1 MRVVIYCRKS
11 TDRDD
16 MQVQSIDTQLAW
28 CLDYCKL
35 NKYTVVETILE
46 AKSAKQPRREWF
58 NKMIMMF
65 EKWTA
70 DTIITLHLDRL
81 TRNAV
86 DEWTLKWYAQ
96 CWKIKQIHCKE
107 WIFTWDQVLMLSIH
121 FWFSNQYIVD
131 LRKKVIEWI
140 ETKVKGGWIVW
151 PVPLWYVNNRVTRWA
166 DVDEDNAHY
175 IQRIFFLRSESVP
188 LRKIVDIL
196 YDEGFRTR
204 KWWKVTK
211 TVMERIVKNPFYYG
225 VIEYAWELYEW
236 KHQALISREMW
247 AKVNKISRWITYV
260 YDRELSILKGK
271 VFHEESW
278 KQLTTSLIK
287 KKYVYFHLHW
297 DLKQTLWYNQKEII
311 KVFDEN
317 IELYSIPE
325 EYKQEV
331 KEWLKEYHLEEIEKN
346 QKARLGFEKRSKKLQ
361 TEKTSLIKMRSMG
374 EISSEELVDMKNSI
388 VNELMDISD
397 ELAKLDRQDDILI
410 SSLDTTVEL
419 LVELSNKWKS
429 YTYEKKLEVVNYMV
443 VELTVNNNKELWIV
457 ENQLFK
463 ALRKLN
469 YHKWWVRRDSNP
481 RPSP

>member
-1 MRVVIYCRKS
+1 MKVVIYCRKS

-16 MQVQSIDTQLAW
+16 MQVQSIDTQLSW

-46 AKSAKQPRREWF
+46 AKSAKQPWREWF

-70 DTIITLHLDRL
+70 DIIITQHLDRL

-131 LRKKVIEWI
+131 LRKKVMEWI
-140 ETKVKGGWIVW
+140 ETKIKWWWIVW
-151 PVPLWYVNNRVTRWA
+151 PVPLWYVNNRITRWA
-166 DVDEDNAHY
+166 DVDDWNMHY
-175 IQRIFFLRSESVP
+175 IQRIFELRSDNVP

-196 YDEGFRTR
+196 FEEGFRTR

-211 TVMERIVKNPFYYG
+211 TVMERMVKNPFYYW
-225 VIEYAWELYEW
+225 VIEYAGELYEW
-236 KHQALISREMW
+236 KHQALISRELW
-247 AKVNKISRWITYV
+247 EKVNKISRGVTYI
-260 YDRELSILKGK
+260 YDRDLSPLKWK
-271 VFHEESW
+271 VFHKESG
-278 KQLTTSLIK
+278 KKLTVSLCK

-297 DLKQTLWYNQKEII
+297 DLKQNLWYNQKEIV

-317 IELYSIPE
+317 LHLYRIPD

-331 KEWLKEYHLEEIEKN
+331 KEWIKEYHLEEIEKT
-346 QKARLGFEKRSKKLQ
+346 QKTRLGLEKRSKKLQ
-361 TEKTSLIKMRSMG
+361 NEKTSLIKMRSMG
-374 EISSEELVDMKNSI
+374 EISSEELNDSKNSI
-388 VNELMDISD
+388 VNELMDINE
-397 ELAKLDRQDDILI
+397 ELNKLDQKDDVLLTN
-410 SSLDTTVEL
+410 LDNTVEL
-419 LVELSNKWKS
+419 LVELYDKRKS
-429 YTYEKKLEVVNYMV
+429 YSYEKKLRVINYMV
-443 VELTVNNNKELWIV
+443 VELVIDNNKRLWIV

-469 YHKWWVRRDSNP
+469 VHKWWDIRGSNP
-481 RPSP
+481 GPSP